1 MGALRPLVYINA
13 KVTPARWRSCA
24 VTGMCQRRPP
34 GGPPRAGSSRHDGAN
49 RHASVRRSSP
59 AGKLQQLLSVVR
71 LWRAPASQIPTAQ
84 LVQRCHQLG
93 LAADPGVVLRDH
105 PGPRAGALFIRLLDL
120 DPVEPPGAGQPVACA
135 VAVVADVE
143 PRHRRAHRGRDTSA
157 SLSVEPVL
165 GSRPGDRRP
174 GALFLCA
181 VGGLTARR
189 KTGEVSAIVDG
200 QAGSPAPCLRPENSA
215 AEASRHVSGSRTGP
229 GSACICPRR
238 KPKSA
243 PARPFSGFSPPDCCG
258 SPWLPA
264 TR

>member
-143 PRHRRAHRGRDTSA
+143 PRHRRTHVSEPISRAGSWIAPRRSSPGRPIPPA
-157 SLSVEPVL
+157 
-165 GSRPGDRRP
+165 RRP
-174 GALFLCA
+174 TPL
-181 VGGLTARR
+181 RR
-189 KTGEVSAIVDG
+189 R
-200 QAGSPAPCLRPENSA
+200 RPNSEAENG
-215 AEASRHVSGSRTGP
+215 RG
-229 GSACICPRR
+229 ICHR
-238 KPKSA
+238 
-243 PARPFSGFSPPDCCG
+243 
-258 SPWLPA
+258 
-264 TR
+264 

>member
-1 MGALRPLVYINA
+1 SA
-13 KVTPARWRSCA
+13 
-24 VTGMCQRRPP
+24 
-34 GGPPRAGSSRHDGAN
+34 
-49 RHASVRRSSP
+49 
-59 AGKLQQLLSVVR
+59 
-71 LWRAPASQIPTAQ
+71 
-84 LVQRCHQLG
+84 
-93 LAADPGVVLRDH
+93 
-105 PGPRAGALFIRLLDL
+105 LDL

-143 PRHRRAHRGRDTSA
+143 PRHRRAHCGRDTSA
-157 SLSVEPVL
+157 SLSVEPFL

-174 GALFLCA
+174 GALFLRHGGQRLCA

-189 KTGEVSAIVDG
+189 KTGEVSTIVDG

-215 AEASRHVSGSRTGP
+215 AEASRPVSGSRTGP